1 MSQYKEIIDQL
12 PYADPFH
19 FVTSIESL
27 DENGSI
33 GTYKLKKDEYFYQ
46 GHFPDKPVTPGVI
59 IVEIMA
65 QIGLVCLGI
74 FLAHGKSDKT
84 DNFAPLFSSTSVD
97 FLKPAFPGDVLK
109 VSSKKI
115 YYRFGKLK
123 CTIEC
128 QNETTGELVCKGE
141 FSGMIIK
148 MANIEK

>member
-1 MSQYKEIIDQL
+1 MNLLEEVISVL
-12 PYADPFH
+12 PYAEPFH
-19 FVTSIESL
+19 FVSSLESL
-27 DENGSI
+27 DENGSV
-33 GTYKLKKDEYFYQ
+33 GRYHLKKDEYFYQ
-46 GHFPDKPVTPGVI
+46 GHFPEYPVTPGVI

-74 FLAHGKSDKT
+74 YLEHGKSEKS
-84 DNFAPLFSSTSVD
+84 DNFAPLFSSANVD
-97 FLKPAFPGDVLK
+97 FLKPAFPGDTLK

-148 MANIEK
+148 KASIEK